1 MKISYHLKFYLL
13 LVLFLLNTKIIFAQ
27 NFEEIKGTYSQG
39 SRGGITI
46 YEDGTFA
53 LYGYAT
59 LVFGVYKF
67 ENEDISFTPDI
78 PKQAFSIIGRKNMKI
93 ETGANFTFTRKF
105 DDDGPT
111 FIKIDEENFQ
121 PTFIQ
126 NYTGGGP
133 PHYSLNLNKKPKTIS
148 LGLQSQNHKHN
159 FNTNTFSLDND
170 YNEFLLFYYPTIS
183 EQKSFKGEIIKEN
196 GAKALVC
203 SWGTFRKVEKE
214 DKGDEE
220 MLQFLNQYKK
230 EIGKN
235 KDAKAFYFNDQL
247 KSVTGYNHL
256 SEQENIFDINN
267 YVFDE
272 NSNKYIHKD
281 IYQKDKNYT
290 DAIAEDYHDENII
303 LKYHIIEPNDITNI
317 DYNKIEIDKNPLF
330 PIDAPKKSNENELEL
345 PFEVSGEE
353 IPVDSI
359 MEPTYIEPIPIPEK
373 PKKKRKK

>member
-1 MKISYHLKFYLL
+1 MKISYHLKFHLL

-27 NFEEIKGTYSQG
+27 KFEEIKGTYSQG

-67 ENEDISFTPDI
+67 ENGDISFTPDI

-105 DDDGPT
+105 DDNGPT
-111 FIKIDEENFQ
+111 FIKIDDRKFQHIFDEN
-121 PTFIQ
+121 
-126 NYTGGGP
+126 NNGGS
-133 PHYSLNLNKKPKTIS
+133 PHYSLDFTRKPNIVS
-148 LGLQSQNHKHN
+148 LGLQTQNHKHN
-159 FNTNTFSLDND
+159 FNTNTFILDNK
-170 YNEFLLFYYPTIS
+170 YNEFLLFYYATIS
-183 EQKSFKGEIIKEN
+183 EQKPFVGKIITEN

-203 SWGTFRKVEKE
+203 IWGTFRKVEKE

-220 MLQFLNQYKK
+220 MLQFLNKYKK
-230 EIGKN
+230 EIQKK
-235 KDAKAFYFNDQL
+235 KDVKEFYFNDQL

-281 IYQKDKNYT
+281 IYQKGKNYT

-303 LKYHIIEPNDITNI
+303 LKYHLIEPNDITNI
-317 DYNKIEIDKNPLF
+317 DYSKIEIDKNPLF
-330 PIDAPKKSNENELEL
+330 PIDAPKKSNKNELEL
-345 PFEVSGEE
+345 PFEVEGEE

-359 MEPTYIEPIPIPEK
+359 IEPTYIEPIPMPEK